1 MVVCKENSPN
11 CGDCSLITPGQS
23 GPLSV
28 ATSAAGSGV
37 NNEDDVRLLTMRQR
51 ELTSPLPG
59 SAPPPS
65 SGFLHTS
72 PLQTSNSAFITL
84 DGHITPGELAEL
96 YEREDTGCVVDRS
109 LSCTLDL
116 PPRTDEMLQIVTSDS
131 CSALMRN
138 GHFLQRALFHYRS
151 YLFLLLN

>member
-1 MVVCKENSPN
+1 MAGSGDNLQSGEGNNSNPDVPLFGVVVGGVGGVVLLSVTVTVLSVACIYCCKRRHR
-11 CGDCSLITPGQS
+11 QS

-84 DGHITPGELAEL
+84 DGSH
-96 YEREDTGCVVDRS
+96 Y
-109 LSCTLDL
+109 
-116 PPRTDEMLQIVTSDS
+116 PRR
-131 CSALMRN
+131 A
-138 GHFLQRALFHYRS
+138 GRAL
-151 YLFLLLN
+151 